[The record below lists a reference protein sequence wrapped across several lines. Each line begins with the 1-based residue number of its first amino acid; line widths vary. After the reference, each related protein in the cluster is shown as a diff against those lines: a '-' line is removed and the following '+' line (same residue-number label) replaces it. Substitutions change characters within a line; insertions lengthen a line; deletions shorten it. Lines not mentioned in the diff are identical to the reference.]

1 MKKTVII
8 AAAGVG
14 SRLGAGKPKCLVEAN
29 GHFIFEYQLKAVE
42 WADEIRMVVGY
53 HADEVI
59 QKVSTINPLIVFIY
73 NRDYAT
79 TQLRQSYFLGAQ
91 GVEGKALFLDGDTII
106 GQTASNLLFRAYENG
121 EDYIAVTQ
129 TQTKN
134 PIYAGVQ
141 AGRVQWFSYDKT
153 SEYELANVAF
163 LSTDKLKYENTLFY
177 VQLEEYLPTKALQIE
192 GLEVDTPED
201 LQHAENKIKS
211 SFLEYDFWR

>member
-59 QKVSTINPLIVFIY
+59 QKVSTINSNIVFIH

-134 PIYAGVQ
+134 PIYADVQ
-141 AGRVQWFSYDKT
+141 AGRVQGFSYNKT

-192 GLEVDTPED
+192 GLEVDTQED

-211 SFLEYDFWR
+211 SLLEYDFWR

>member
-1 MKKTVII
+1 VKKTVII

-59 QKVSTINPLIVFIY
+59 QKVSTINSNIVFIH

-134 PIYAGVQ
+134 PIYADVQ
-141 AGRVQWFSYDKT
+141 AGRVQGFSYNKT

-192 GLEVDTPED
+192 GLEVDTQED

-211 SFLEYDFWR
+211 SLLEYDFWR